1 MRLLDEKLFFSLIKH
16 TQNKKIGFLV
26 KFVAVYSSVIFLVFY
41 GICIAHLIATRNPD
55 LLPFIIGPALS
66 LLSVIVIRRFFKRK
80 RPFET
85 YDIKPLIVHEKGT
98 SFPSKHGTSA
108 FAIAFAMMWLHPFW
122 GGIGV
127 ILASLTGLSRI
138 MVGVHYPSDILGGLL
153 IAIIT
158 SVLTNMLSYIL
169 L

>member
-26 KFVAVYSSVIFLVFY
+26 KLIAVYSSVFFIVFY
-41 GICIAHLIATRNPD
+41 GMFTVYLITTRNPN

-66 LLSVIVIRRFFKRK
+66 LLSVIVIRRFLKRK

-85 YDIKPLIVHEKGT
+85 YDIKPLILHEKGT

-108 FAIAFAMMWLHPFW
+108 FAIAFAIMWLYPFW
-122 GGIGV
+122 GGIGF
-127 ILASLTGLSRI
+127 ILALLTGLSRI

-153 IAIIT
+153 IAMIT